1 MMLRIAL
8 CDDDSTA
15 LRDELRLIGSVL
27 EEKGIDGEIDT
38 YKNPIE
44 LLDSHT
50 VYNLIF
56 LDIEMDE
63 LSGIEAAEKIRKNN
77 KSSLIFFVTNYEA
90 YLDDAFNQRA
100 FRFWTKPLNRRKLA
114 YGIDSA
120 LREMSREN
128 QFIEVTVNSQKV
140 PVFIENIIYLYSL
153 SKRVHI
159 VTIKGEIVTYDSYA
173 SVSEQLK
180 KYEFFFE
187 PHRGYCVN
195 FKYIQNYD
203 KDKICC
209 AYNGEDHEIYIARR
223 KHEEF
228 IRKFVKWIGER

>member
-1 MMLRIAL
+1 MTLRIAL
-8 CDDDSTA
+8 CDDDSAA

-38 YKNPIE
+38 YKHPIE

-50 VYNLIF
+50 VYDLIF

-63 LSGIEAAEKIRKNN
+63 LSGIETAEKIRKNN

-120 LREMSREN
+120 LREMSRD
-128 QFIEVTVNSQKV
+128 
-140 PVFIENIIYLYSL
+140 
-153 SKRVHI
+153 R
-159 VTIKGEIVTYDSYA
+159 
-173 SVSEQLK
+173 
-180 KYEFFFE
+180 
-187 PHRGYCVN
+187 C
-195 FKYIQNYD
+195 
-203 KDKICC
+203 
-209 AYNGEDHEIYIARR
+209 
-223 KHEEF
+223 
-228 IRKFVKWIGER
+228 